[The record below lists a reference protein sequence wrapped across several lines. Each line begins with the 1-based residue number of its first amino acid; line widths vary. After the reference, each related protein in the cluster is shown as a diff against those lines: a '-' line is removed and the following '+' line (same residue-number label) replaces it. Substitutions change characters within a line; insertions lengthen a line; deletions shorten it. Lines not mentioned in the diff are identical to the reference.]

1 MQHHSSRRSKFLG
14 KSFLATR
21 LKDARSYD
29 RIAGY
34 FSSSILEVAGEELES
49 VAGKIRIVC
58 NSELQADDVACA
70 RTAMLKMRQEWT
82 RQEFEK
88 TSDIAGDRFA
98 RLARFLISGK
108 LEVRV
113 LPDSAFGL
121 IHGKAG
127 VIELADGTT
136 TAFLGSANESKTAWK
151 LNYELLWEDGSP
163 ETIAWVREEFEE
175 LWNHPQSFALAEAV
189 ITDVKR
195 IAGRSVYGSIHEWKK
210 DENPASALIETPVY
224 RKQYGLWAHQKYF
237 VKKAFDAH
245 LTPHGAR
252 FILADM
258 VGLGKTIQLAMAA
271 MLMALH
277 GDKPV
282 LIIVPKPLLF
292 QWQDE
297 MEKLLDMPSAV
308 WDGKQWIDEHGIC
321 HGSNGNDMILKCPRK
336 VALVSQ
342 GLFSANTE
350 SARLL
355 MRKEYECVILDEAH
369 RARRRMKLGATMDAK
384 ADHNNLLRH
393 MHTLAHRTKSLLLA
407 TATPVQIHPIEGWDL
422 LALLAVN
429 REHVLGN
436 QFSEW
441 RHPETALPVVS
452 GETTL
457 SALGTTDF
465 WGWLRNPLPPSEEG
479 RAFLQLRRTLDL
491 PDETAVAPGDSLE
504 KLSPADKRRIDDLKP
519 GFGQDHSPFIRHI
532 IRRTRDF
539 LENEIDPETQKPYL
553 DPVYVKLLG
562 EATEGAIILPPY
574 LQDAYGLAEEFCRLV
589 ARRAK
594 SAGFLKTLLLRRAGS
609 SVVAGIS
616 TAKGMLE
623 NWEEIEDE
631 EESEFEGMPDRQDF
645 KTLSRVEKALLEN
658 YLSALES
665 NNSEDPKFAVVQRL
679 LTEGDPQAG
688 NQPWASLGCMIFSQ
702 YYDSARWLAE
712 KLSSETFPEEKI
724 GLYAGSGKSAFYQ
737 NGIRQPADRDD
748 LKLLVAQGSLK
759 ILIGTDAASE
769 GLNLQTLGT
778 LINLDLPWN
787 PTRLEQ
793 RKGRIQRI
801 GQKLETVFVY
811 NMRYRDSVE
820 DRVHQ
825 LLASRLEN
833 IHALFGQIPDTL
845 EAAWIETAVGDK
857 KSAQQKIDAVPL
869 KHPFEAKYNQISSID
884 FESCSQVLNRHA
896 AREEME
902 RKW

>member
-49 VAGKIRIVC
+49 VSGKIRIVC

-70 RTAMLKMRQEWT
+70 RNAVLKMRQEWT
-82 RQEFEK
+82 SQEFER
-88 TSDIAGDRFA
+88 TADTAGDRFV
-98 RLARFLISGK
+98 RLAHFLTSGK
-108 LEVRV
+108 LEVKV

-127 VIELADGTT
+127 VIEMANGGT
-136 TAFLGSANESKTAWK
+136 TAFLGSANESRNAWK
-151 LNYELLWEDGSP
+151 MNYELLWEDDSP
-163 ETIAWVREEFEE
+163 ETIDWVREEFEE
-175 LWNHPQSFALAEAV
+175 LWNHPQAFHLAEAV
-189 ITDVKR
+189 LTDVKR
-195 IAGRSVYGSIHEWKK
+195 IAKRSVYGSISEWKK
-210 DENPASALIETPVY
+210 EEDPASALIETPVY

-237 VKKAFDAH
+237 VKTAFDAH

-271 MLMALH
+271 LLMALH
-277 GDKPV
+277 GEKPV

-297 MEKLLDMPSAV
+297 MEKLLAMPSAV
-308 WDGKQWIDEHGIC
+308 WDGKQWIDEHGIA
-321 HGSNGNDMILKCPRK
+321 HGIAGNDVILKCPRK

-355 MRKEYECVILDEAH
+355 MRREYECVILDEAH
-369 RARRRMKLGATMDAK
+369 RARRRMKPGAAMDAK
-384 ADHNNLLRH
+384 PDCNNLLRH
-393 MHTLAHRTKSLLLA
+393 MRTLARQTKSLLLA

-422 LALLAVN
+422 LDLLAVN

-452 GETTL
+452 GETSLATL
-457 SALGTTDF
+457 STTDF
-465 WGWLRNPLPPSEEG
+465 WGWLRNPLPPAEED
-479 RAFLQLRRTLDL
+479 RAFLKIRRSLEL
-491 PDETAVAPGDSLE
+491 PPETAVAPGDSLE
-504 KLSPADKRRIDDLKP
+504 KLSRADKNQLAELKA
-519 GFGQDHSPFIRHI
+519 GFGQKHSPFIRHI
-532 IRRTRDF
+532 IRRTRTF

-553 DPVYVKLLG
+553 DPVHVKLLG
-562 EATEGAIILPPY
+562 EKPEGAIILSPY
-574 LQDAYGLAEEFCRLV
+574 LEEAYKLAEDFCRLV

-623 NWEEIEDE
+623 NWEAIEDE
-631 EESEFEGMPDRQDF
+631 EESDLEGMPSSQDF
-645 KTLSRVEKALLEN
+645 KTLSHEEKFLLES

-679 LTEGDPQAG
+679 LREGDPEAG
-688 NQPWASLGCMIFSQ
+688 DKPWATLGCMIFSQ
-702 YYDSARWLAE
+702 YYDSASWLAE
-712 KLSSETFPEEKI
+712 KLSRETFPDEKI

-748 LKLLVAQGSLK
+748 LKLLVTQGSLK

-769 GLNLQTLGT
+769 GLNLQALGT

-801 GQKLETVFVY
+801 GQKLDTVFVY
-811 NMRYRDSVE
+811 NMRYRDSIE

-825 LLASRLEN
+825 LLASRLQS
-833 IHALFGQIPDTL
+833 IHDIFGQIPDTL

-857 KSAQQKIDAVPL
+857 KSAQQEIDRIPA
-869 KHPFEAKYNQISSID
+869 KHPFEDKYNQISSID

-896 AREEME
+896 AREELE
-902 RKW
+902 KRW